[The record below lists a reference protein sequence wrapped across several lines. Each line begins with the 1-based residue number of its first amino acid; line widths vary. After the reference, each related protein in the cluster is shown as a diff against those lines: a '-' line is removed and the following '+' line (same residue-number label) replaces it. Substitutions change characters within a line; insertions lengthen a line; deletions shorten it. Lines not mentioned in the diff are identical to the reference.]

1 MKRNRL
7 SVSPKES
14 NGNASSE
21 GETEAANVH
30 KTKDLDCQICH
41 AESLE
46 TENALTKNDKTP
58 HEVQSD
64 QDLPLRTDG
73 ACNNTSNMSDAN
85 FSNLGPNCLK
95 MYLKRTDI
103 DLEALHGEM
112 NGKTLVVLSLLK
124 QFFFS
129 CKCRTNCVGNI
140 DVKQ

>member
-14 NGNASSE
+14 NENASSE

-30 KTKDLDCQICH
+30 KTTDLDCQMCH

-46 TENALTKNDKTP
+46 IENALTKDDKTA
-58 HEVQSD
+58 HDVQSD

-73 ACNNTSNMSDAN
+73 SSNNTSNTSDASCSN
-85 FSNLGPNCLK
+85 FGPNCLK
-95 MYLKRTDI
+95 IYLKRTDI
-103 DLEALHGEM
+103 DLETLYGEM
-112 NGKTLVVLSLLK
+112 NGKTLLDLSLLK
-124 QFFFS
+124 RSFPS
-129 CKCRTNCVGNI
+129 KCPAICVGNI